1 MKKAGVSSERV
12 MKKKKKKRTSSFSS
26 YLYKV
31 LRQVHPDTGMSMR
44 AMKVLDCLFHAR
56 SLRKDNI

>member
-12 MKKKKKKRTSSFSS
+12 MKKKKKRTSSFSS